1 MDFPRGTAQ
10 FWPPCLVASL
20 QAQLSTSTSLSKL
33 QAGDRNASF
42 FGGVQLRVLNR
53 GVGRGGQWLVGSCG
67 ILVGGGV
74 CFTLFFILPTGK
86 QVLGSS
92 PDRKAKRTGKPLP
105 PGGRLRGGR

>member
-53 GVGRGGQWLVGSCG
+53 GVARGRQWLVGSCG
-67 ILVGGGV
+67 ILIGAGV
-74 CFTLFFILPTGK
+74 CLTLFSIVPTGQ
-86 QVLGSS
+86 QVLH
-92 PDRKAKRTGKPLP
+92 PALHRKADPKRQPLSP
-105 PGGRLRGGR
+105 WARLHAGR

>member
-10 FWPPCLVASL
+10 LWPPCLLASL

-53 GVGRGGQWLVGSCG
+53 GVARGRQWVLGFCG
-67 ILVGGGV
+67 IFLREGV
-74 CFTLFFILPTGK
+74 FVSFFFLLPTGK
-86 QVLGSS
+86 QLLDS
-92 PDRKAKRTGKPLP
+92 PPPRKTERTKQTPS
-105 PGGRLRGGR
+105 PGGRLP

>member
-33 QAGDRNASF
+33 QAGDRNANF

-53 GVGRGGQWLVGSCG
+53 GVGRGGQW
-67 ILVGGGV
+67 
-74 CFTLFFILPTGK
+74 
-86 QVLGSS
+86 VLGFC
-92 PDRKAKRTGKPLP
+92 
-105 PGGRLRGGR
+105 GRFLRGGGWFPLFFLPPTEQPLRQSRPRTKTQPNEQRAL

>member
-53 GVGRGGQWLVGSCG
+53 GVARGRQWLVASCR
-67 ILVGGGV
+67 ILVGAV
-74 CFTLFFILPTGK
+74 VWLSFFALGPTGT
-86 QVLGSS
+86 QLLHPSL
-92 PDRKAKRTGKPLP
+92 DRKSDPTRP
-105 PGGRLRGGR
+105 